1 MNVDSKQPVG
11 AFHLQATLHL
21 AMEPKYNWIP
31 GPHSNN
37 IYELWEDT
45 SKQELEVVNV
55 KKKKKSEVQTICL
68 ILKLGII
75 RKAV

>member
-55 KKKKKSEVQTICL
+55 KKKKKKVKF
-68 ILKLGII
+68 KLF
-75 RKAV
+75 V